1 MSPLPGNSSLV
12 IYSKL
17 EPGWEALLL
26 RTHVASS
33 PSSHHRS
40 TESGGQGRR
49 SQKEGGQK
57 SRWEERSRTK
67 RDQDEAMWPGCSQR
81 LSRGPG
87 RCRQGGGPSDP
98 ARGGRATI
106 LCARGWGGHCPSY
119 CPDKGQPRAR
129 HLDTHPADSLP
140 HSPQLAGAD
149 LAELE
154 RGPER
159 SVAREVTAAI
169 SNGSAVLPG
178 GQQCQCRGEE
188 EAGCCTR
195 WTTKLWRPS
204 ESQAD
209 PRFWGHMLS
218 STTAANPGCTGGQ
231 CT

>member
-1 MSPLPGNSSLV
+1 MVRSPGGKKGAGPKGTKMKRCGQAALRGSLV
-12 IYSKL
+12 VL
-17 EPGWEALLL
+17 DAAG
-26 RTHVASS
+26 RVVARVIR
-33 PSSHHRS
+33 P
-40 TESGGQGRR
+40 
-49 SQKEGGQK
+49 EG
-57 SRWEERSRTK
+57 
-67 RDQDEAMWPGCSQR
+67 A
-81 LSRGPG
+81 GP
-87 RCRQGGGPSDP
+87 PFSAP
-98 ARGGRATI
+98 
-106 LCARGWGGHCPSY
+106 RGWGGHCPSY

-129 HLDTHPADSLP
+129 HLDPHPADSLP

-154 RGPER
+154 RSPER

-195 WTTKLWRPS
+195 WVTKLWRSS

-209 PRFWGHMLS
+209 LRFWGHMLS
-218 STTAANPGCTGGQ
+218 STPAANPGCGGGQ